1 MDKKEDNDNELLKNS
16 VEEKLKQLEKEEED
30 DDLEND
36 EVYKRHRE
44 RKRNKKHHS
53 KFYKIVRAL
62 LIILLVILI
71 IVGIIAFIAFKYID
85 GMVSQVNVET
95 IDTNEIGIVQATEQQ
110 LKGYRNIA
118 LLGIDS
124 RQDDYGLGN
133 RSDCIII
140 ASINQDTNDVKL
152 ISVYRDTYMKVKESG
167 AEVLDKVTH
176 AYSYGGAQNTL
187 YSLNKNLDLNIKE
200 YVTVNFDAVVKA
212 VDALDGV
219 EIKIEDDELEYIN
232 SYIRGTSNSTGV
244 TSNSIT
250 HSGKQTLDGVQA
262 VAYSRIRYTEG
273 GDYKRTERMR
283 TVIEAMIKKAKT
295 LPINKL
301 IEVANTIIPSIST
314 NIDKGEITSLL
325 PSLIKVNLS
334 RSIGWP
340 YNTKGITMDRWYGI
354 PVTLESNVTQLHQEI
369 FEETNYVLPDT
380 IKQISD
386 EIVAKTGYTE

>member
-36 EVYKRHRE
+36 EVYIRHRE
-44 RKRNKKHHS
+44 KQKMKKHHS
-53 KFYKIVRAL
+53 TFFKVVRAL

-71 IVGIIAFIAFKYID
+71 IVGIIAFIAFRYID

-176 AYSYGGAQNTL
+176 AYSYGGAQNAL

-219 EIKIEDDELEYIN
+219 EIKIEEDELEYIN

-244 TSNSIT
+244 ASNSIT
-250 HSGKQTLDGVQA
+250 HAGKQTLDGVQA

-283 TVIEAMIKKAKT
+283 TVIEAMIKKAKN

-314 NIDKGEITSLL
+314 NIDKSEIASLL

-369 FEETNYVLPDT
+369 FEETDYVLPDT
-380 IKQISD
+380 IKEISD